1 MNLFSIAPGL
11 NVNHGDCDMK
21 PAVCAI
27 VKCARMGENGENDKY
42 SNIFISCFTK
52 VGGTANGRVT
62 HLKFYPADVK
72 TFERPI
78 AVVSDIEGLND
89 GYFILRDRSH

>member
-11 NVNHGDCDMK
+11 NINHGDCDTE

-27 VKCARMGENGENDKY
+27 VKCARTGENGENDKY
-42 SNIFISCFTK
+42 SNIFISYFTE
-52 VGGTANGRVT
+52 VGGATNGRVT
-62 HLKFYPADVK
+62 HLKFYSADVK

-78 AVVSDIEGLND
+78 AVVSDIEGPDN

>member
-1 MNLFSIAPGL
+1 MNLFSIAPEL
-11 NVNHGDCDMK
+11 NVNHRDCDTE

-27 VKCARMGENGENDKY
+27 VKCARIGENGENDKY
-42 SNIFISCFTK
+42 SNIFVSYFTE
-52 VGGTANGRVT
+52 VGGTTNGRVT
-62 HLKFYPADVK
+62 HLKFCLADVK

-89 GYFILRDRSH
+89 GYFILEDRSH